1 MGDKMADIYGAVIG
15 DIVGSYHEV
24 LEMEWFTSRTVDFNR
39 REAVLDRA
47 TPLFTDKSSF
57 TDDSILTCAVANALL
72 TDGDYEK
79 SIRFFGMKEKD
90 LGVDIYGRSKFG
102 NGFINWLLGKET
114 EKSYGNGCAMR
125 ISPVGYAFDTMA
137 ETLSEAEK
145 SIICSHGGEDTVAC
159 GKAVAGA
166 VFLARQGASKTEIK
180 EFAESVIGRSLD
192 YDIDELR
199 QSYTFKVK
207 AINSVPQAIAC
218 FLSGNDFEDVLR
230 KSISIGGDSDTIASI
245 SCGIAGAYY
254 DIPDEIK
261 QAANRYITD
270 EYRKILDSFN
280 DRFVN
285 RRYENAEENNCV
297 R

>member
-1 MGDKMADIYGAVIG
+1 MADIYGAIIG

-24 LEMEWFTSRTVDFNR
+24 LEMEWFTTKTVDFAR
-39 REAVLDRA
+39 RESILDRA

-57 TDDSILTCAVANALL
+57 TDDSILTSAVANAIL

-79 SIRFFGMKEKD
+79 SIRLFGMKEKD
-90 LGVDIYGRSKFG
+90 LGVDVYGRSKFG
-102 NGFINWLLGKET
+102 NGFINWLLGKEG

-125 ISPVGYAFDTMA
+125 ISPIGYAFDSLA

-145 SIICSHGGEDTVAC
+145 SIVCSHGGEDTVAC
-159 GKAVAGA
+159 GKATAGC
-166 VFLARQGASKTEIK
+166 VFLARQGASKAEIK
-180 EFAESVIGRSLD
+180 EFAESIIGKPLD
-192 YDIDELR
+192 YDINDLR

-218 FLSGNDFEDVLR
+218 FLDGNDFEDVLR

-245 SCGIAGAYY
+245 ACGIAGAYY
-254 DIPDEIK
+254 DIPEDIK
-261 QAANRYITD
+261 QSAMKFVSK
-270 EYRKILDSFN
+270 EYREILDSFN
-280 DRFVN
+280 NRFASRGN
-285 RRYENAEENNCV
+285 DYAEENNSI

>member
-1 MGDKMADIYGAVIG
+1 MADIYGAIIG

-24 LEMEWFTSRTVDFNR
+24 LELEWFTTKTVDYDR
-39 REAVLDRA
+39 REAILDSSTA
-47 TPLFTDKSSF
+47 LFTDKSSF
-57 TDDSILTCAVANALL
+57 TDDSILTCAVANAIL

-79 SIRFFGMKEKD
+79 SIRLFGMKEKD

-102 NGFINWLLGKET
+102 NGFINWLLGKES

-125 ISPVGYAFDTMA
+125 ISPVGYAFGSLA

-145 SIICSHGGEDTVAC
+145 SIVCSHGGDDTVAC

-166 VFLARQGASKTEIK
+166 VFLARQGSTKQEIK
-180 EFAESVIGRSLD
+180 DFAESIIGRSLD

-199 QSYTFKVK
+199 QNYTFKVK

-218 FLSGNDFEDVLR
+218 FLNGNDFEDVLR

-245 SCGIAGAYY
+245 ACGIAGAYY
-254 DIPDEIK
+254 DIPEDIK
-261 QAANRYITD
+261 ASANKYITD
-270 EYRKILDSFN
+270 EYRKILDDFN
-280 DRFVN
+280 ERFVG
-285 RRYENAEENNCV
+285 RRNEYAEENNSI